1 VKQTDTN
8 TAGTKTIQSIL
19 FEEHQRL
26 AGDKGKN
33 GNHSNI
39 VEAKMDTEEMQ

>member
-1 VKQTDTN
+1 VKQTDNT

-26 AGDKGKN
+26 AGDKGNN
-33 GNHSNI
+33 GKQANI